1 MISER
6 VRDFLQQ
13 PLFAVVATI
22 NPDGSPQQTVVWY
35 ELRDNAIIMNTTAD
49 RQKMRNL
56 KRDSRI
62 DICIPDGYRYVTISD
77 RAELIDN
84 QKQAQR
90 DIEQLAIRYHGEQV
104 GKAQMVEFSRQQ
116 RVTIRVPLDN
126 VHAYGL

>member
-49 RQKMRNL
+49 RQKTRNL

-62 DICIPDGYRYVTISD
+62 DICIRDGYHYVTISG
-77 RAELIDN
+77 RAQLIDN
-84 QKQAQR
+84 QKQAQT
-90 DIEQLAIRYHGEQV
+90 DVEQLAIRYHGEQA
-104 GKAQMVEFSRQQ
+104 GKAQMAEFSRQQ

-126 VHAYGL
+126 VHAYRL